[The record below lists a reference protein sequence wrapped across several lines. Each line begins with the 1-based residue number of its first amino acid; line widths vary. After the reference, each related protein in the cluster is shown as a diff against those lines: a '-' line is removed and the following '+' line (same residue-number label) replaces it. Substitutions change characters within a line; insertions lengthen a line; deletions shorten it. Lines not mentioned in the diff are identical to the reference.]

1 MIIRKEIRR
10 FVRTLAKEFEPERV
24 ILFGSYADGTPTRDS
39 DVDLMVIMRHKGD
52 SVDQALAI
60 RRQLDCPF
68 PLDLIVKTPSEARKR
83 LKRRDM
89 FVTRVFR
96 DGDTLYEKQRQRM
109 D

>member
-1 MIIRKEIRR
+1 MIVKKDIRK

-24 ILFGSYADGTPTRDS
+24 ILFGSYAGGTPTKDS

-60 RRQLDCPF
+60 RRRIDCPF
-68 PLDLIVKTPSEARKR
+68 PLDLIVKTPAEARKR
-83 LKRRDM
+83 LRGRDM

-96 DGDTLYEKQRQRM
+96 DGNTLYERQRQRV